1 MNTVKAGAKY
11 VGEGTTEHGI
21 RFTEVTVAAVGKG
34 EDIKLRVLSTKA
46 GGDALGSCS
55 KGANLIIVGRLYRN
69 RAVQSDY
76 NYYVVPTQRI
86 EVVPCPVPLNTVTIA
101 GAYWLND
108 NDKKLNQ
115 DDQRHTFTMLTS
127 APANQLLNHEYDD
140 TLSFSITSWS
150 YDAQRILQTAH
161 IGRQMIIE
169 GYLRSYTPAG
179 KDTGYIS
186 INVRSGIVEMFGS
199 KERKKES
206 KIDNKSDSA
215 SKVVIQGETKAE
227 ELPI

>member
-1 MNTVKAGAKY
+1 MNTAKVCAKY

-21 RFTEVTVAAVGKG
+21 RFTEVTVSAVGKG

-46 GGDALGSCS
+46 GGDTLGSCS

-108 NDKKLNQ
+108 NDKKKLFEKLQ
-115 DDQRHTFTMLTS
+115 KI
-127 APANQLLNHEYDD
+127 
-140 TLSFSITSWS
+140 FS
-150 YDAQRILQTAH
+150 Y
-161 IGRQMIIE
+161 
-169 GYLRSYTPAG
+169 
-179 KDTGYIS
+179 
-186 INVRSGIVEMFGS
+186 
-199 KERKKES
+199 
-206 KIDNKSDSA
+206 
-215 SKVVIQGETKAE
+215 
-227 ELPI
+227 

>member
-161 IGRQMIIE
+161 TGRQMIIE

-179 KDTGYIS
+179 SDTGYVS
-186 INVRSGIVEMFGS
+186 VTVRSGLVEMFG
-199 KERKKES
+199 KKKEKEGS
-206 KIDNKSDSA
+206 KISKPADV
-215 SKVVIQGETKAE
+215 SKVVIQGESKE

>member
-1 MNTVKAGAKY
+1 MNTAKVCAKY

-21 RFTEVTVAAVGKG
+21 RFTEVTVSAVGKG

-46 GGDALGSCS
+46 GGDTLGSCS

-115 DDQRHTFTMLTS
+115 DDQRHTFTILTS
-127 APANQLLNHEYDD
+127 TPANQLLNHQALHQKY
-140 TLSFSITSWS
+140 
-150 YDAQRILQTAH
+150 ILFRVD
-161 IGRQMIIE
+161 ILL
-169 GYLRSYTPAG
+169 YYNL
-179 KDTGYIS
+179 
-186 INVRSGIVEMFGS
+186 
-199 KERKKES
+199 
-206 KIDNKSDSA
+206 
-215 SKVVIQGETKAE
+215 
-227 ELPI
+227 L

>member
-115 DDQRHTFTMLTS
+115 DDQRHNL
-127 APANQLLNHEYDD
+127 
-140 TLSFSITSWS
+140 
-150 YDAQRILQTAH
+150 
-161 IGRQMIIE
+161 
-169 GYLRSYTPAG
+169 
-179 KDTGYIS
+179 
-186 INVRSGIVEMFGS
+186 
-199 KERKKES
+199 
-206 KIDNKSDSA
+206 
-215 SKVVIQGETKAE
+215 
-227 ELPI
+227 

>member
-21 RFTEVTVAAVGKG
+21 RFTEVTVSAVGKG

-127 APANQLLNHEYDD
+127 APANQLLSHEYDD

-161 IGRQMIIE
+161 KGRQLIVE
-169 GYLRSYTPAG
+169 GYLRSYN
-179 KDTGYIS
+179 GYVS
-186 INVRSGIVEMFGS
+186 VTVRNGLVEMFG
-199 KERKKES
+199 KKKEKEGS
-206 KIDNKSDSA
+206 KISKPADV
-215 SKVVIQGETKAE
+215 SKVVIQGESKE

>member
-1 MNTVKAGAKY
+1 MNTAKVCAKY

-21 RFTEVTVAAVGKG
+21 RFTEVTVSAVGKG

-115 DDQRHTFTMLTS
+115 DDQRHTFTILTS
-127 APANQLLNHEYDD
+127 TPANQLLNHEYDD

-161 IGRQMIIE
+161 TGRC
-169 GYLRSYTPAG
+169 LLYT
-179 KDTGYIS
+179 
-186 INVRSGIVEMFGS
+186 
-199 KERKKES
+199 
-206 KIDNKSDSA
+206 SDA
-215 SKVVIQGETKAE
+215 ADE
-227 ELPI
+227 

>member
-1 MNTVKAGAKY
+1 MNTAKVCAKY

-21 RFTEVTVAAVGKG
+21 RFTEVTVSAVGKG

-46 GGDALGSCS
+46 GGDTLGSCS

-108 NDKKLNQ
+108 NDKK
-115 DDQRHTFTMLTS
+115 
-127 APANQLLNHEYDD
+127 LNHEYDD

-199 KERKKES
+199 KEKKKEN